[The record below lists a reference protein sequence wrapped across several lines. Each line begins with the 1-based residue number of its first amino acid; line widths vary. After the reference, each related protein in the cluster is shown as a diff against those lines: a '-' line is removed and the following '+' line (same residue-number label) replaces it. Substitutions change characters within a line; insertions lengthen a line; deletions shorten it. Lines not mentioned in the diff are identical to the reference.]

1 MPYRRRQSQV
11 QIAPSILSADFSRL
25 GAQIRE
31 AVKAGCP
38 WIHLDVMD
46 NHFVPNLTF
55 GAPVVKTLRKVSKKA
70 YFDAHL
76 MTDAPWTLIEPFAEA
91 GTQNLTVH
99 QEACGDRLADVI
111 KDIHGAGMKA
121 GVSVKPD
128 TPLDTIYD
136 HFPHVD
142 LVLIMTV
149 EPGFGGQALIPT
161 CLNKIR
167 EAQRL
172 RKKHG
177 YKYSIQADGG
187 INESTAG
194 LVVAAGAEILVAGSA
209 VYNSKPVSENVT
221 AIMNSLKDGNPA
233 S

>member
-1 MPYRRRQSQV
+1 MPHRRRQQV
-11 QIAPSILSADFSRL
+11 HIAPSILSADFSRL

-31 AVKAGCP
+31 AVKAGCH
-38 WIHLDVMD
+38 WVHLDVMD

-55 GAPVVKTLRKVSKKA
+55 GAPVVKALRKVSKKA

-76 MTDAPWTLIEPFAEA
+76 MTDAPWTLIEPFADA
-91 GTQNLTVH
+91 GVQNLTVH
-99 QEACGDRLADVI
+99 EEACGDRLRDVVNE
-111 KDIHGAGMKA
+111 IHSAGMKA
-121 GVSVKPD
+121 GVSIKPN
-128 TPLDTIYD
+128 TPLDAIHD
-136 HFPHVD
+136 LLPEVE
-142 LVLIMTV
+142 LVLVMTV

-177 YKYSIQADGG
+177 YKYLIQADGG

-194 LVVAAGAEILVAGSA
+194 LVVAAGAEVLVAGSA
-209 VYNSKPVSENVT
+209 VYNSKPVAENVL
-221 AIMNSLKDGNPA
+221 ALMNSLK
-233 S
+233 